1 LKLADWLRLARP
13 KQWTKN
19 LLLFA
24 ALLFAGRFREL
35 GDWALA
41 LQACVAYVFLSASVY
56 ALNDA
61 RDAESDRRH
70 PQKKSRPVASGRV
83 SPLEALFL
91 SVLWAVIGLTLAG
104 LLGRLSLGL
113 AVGYLA
119 LSTLYTHWTKHQV
132 ILDVLSLSGGF
143 VLRAAAGAA
152 ALAVPIS
159 EWLLLCTTL
168 LALFMG
174 LLKRRAELV
183 AVPLGSVGRRRSLEH
198 YSLPLLDQM
207 IAVAAS
213 ATLVAYALYA
223 FSSRT
228 AERGPWMMLTIPH
241 VIYGIYRYLY
251 LAHQKGLGAEPEKA
265 LLSDQGLQWTL
276 FLYVATS
283 ALIVW
288 LAPR

>member
-1 LKLADWLRLARP
+1 LKLSDWLRLARP

-24 ALLFAGRFREL
+24 ALLFAGRFRSADAWL
-35 GDWALA
+35 AA
-41 LQACVAYVFLSASVY
+41 LQACVAYVFLSSSVY

-61 RDAESDRRH
+61 RDVEYDRRH
-70 PQKKSRPVASGRV
+70 PQKKTRPVASGRV
-83 SPLEALFL
+83 SPLEAVFL
-91 SVLWAVIGLTLAG
+91 SVVWAVIGLVLAA

-152 ALAVPIS
+152 ALPVPIS

-168 LALFMG
+168 LALFLG
-174 LLKRRAELV
+174 LLKRRAELL
-183 AVPLGSVGRRRSLEH
+183 AVPAGATGRRRSLEH
-198 YSLPLLDQM
+198 YSLSLLDQM

-213 ATLVAYALYA
+213 STVVVYALYA

-241 VIYGIYRYLY
+241 VVYGIFRYLY
-251 LAHQKGLGAEPEKA
+251 LAHQKGLGAAPEKA
-265 LLSDQGLQWTL
+265 LLADRGLQWTL
-276 FLYVATS
+276 LLYVATS

-288 LAPR
+288 LAQR